1 MAGNKINPNKLVAF
15 LYRSDKWAKEDIR
28 ETIPFT
34 IVTNNKKLFWVISKQ
49 TNEGSIWQQ
58 LSDSR
63 ERNQWRC

>member
-1 MAGNKINPNKLVAF
+1 VAGNKINPNKLVAF

-49 TNEGSIWQQ
+49 TNEGSI
-58 LSDSR
+58 
-63 ERNQWRC
+63 